1 MVYLGIM
8 SAFMQG
14 QEIAPTAIYILI
26 VLYIFHVILM
36 KFNYSYEVW
45 LKKSVA
51 SWLEVKELRRL
62 AKQDISHF
70 HFNLDTRGPS
80 IEILNRINFR
90 KEGDILVFENN
101 QPGK

>member
-8 SAFMQG
+8 TAFMQSE
-14 QEIAPTAIYILI
+14 EISPTAVYLLMILY
-26 VLYIFHVILM
+26 VFHVILM

-51 SWLEVKELRRL
+51 SLMEVNELKRL
-62 AKQDISHF
+62 ANKNITHF
-70 HFNLDTRGPS
+70 HFNLDTRSPS

-90 KEGDILVFENN
+90 KEGDILIFENM
-101 QPGK
+101 